1 MGFMDK
7 AREAAQQAT
16 TKAQQGLAQGQ
27 AKLDEV
33 QTSRAADGLVRD
45 LGAAF
50 YAEQRSGGPRE
61 AVVAALGAVD
71 AHVAEHGPLGQTG
84 QTGQTWQGSTE
95 ATPQPSAQP
104 GASAASPGGTPAAEP
119 SAGQSAPPS
128 AGPAARPPADPPPAS
143 GGFTL
148 DDL

>member
-16 TKAQQGLAQGQ
+16 AKAQQGLAQGQ

-33 QTSRAADGLVRD
+33 QASRAADQLLRD
-45 LGAAF
+45 VGAAL
-50 YAEQRSGGPRE
+50 YAEQRTGGSHE

-71 AHVAEHGPLGQTG
+71 AHVAAHGPLGQTG
-84 QTGQTWQGSTE
+84 SGSPE
-95 ATPQPSAQP
+95 HAQHWP
-104 GASAASPGGTPAAEP
+104 AEP
-119 SAGQSAPPS
+119 SAPAGPPPAGS
-128 AGPAARPPADPPPAS
+128 PAGPAGSPAGPSGGPAAGPPPEPS
-143 GGFTL
+143 TGPPPPGGFTL

>member
-16 TKAQQGLAQGQ
+16 AKAQQGLAQGQ
-27 AKLDEV
+27 AKIDEV
-33 QTSRAADGLVRD
+33 QTTRAADGLLRD

-50 YAEQRSGGPRE
+50 YAEQRSGGSNE
-61 AVVAALGAVD
+61 AVVAALAAVD
-71 AHVAEHGPLGQTG
+71 AHVAAHGPLGKAG
-84 QTGQTWQGSTE
+84 PAGSDVS
-95 ATPQPSAQP
+95 PQPSGP
-104 GASAASPGGTPAAEP
+104 SSAPSGMPSGGPPAAPAAGPP
-119 SAGQSAPPS
+119 SGMPS
-128 AGPAARPPADPPPAS
+128 AGPPTEPAGPPPT

>member
-27 AKLDEV
+27 AKIDEV
-33 QTSRAADGLVRD
+33 QTTRAGDGLLRD

-50 YAEQRSGGPRE
+50 YAEQRSGGSHE
-61 AVVAALGAVD
+61 AVVAALGAMD
-71 AHVAEHGPLGQTG
+71 AHVAAHGPLGA
-84 QTGQTWQGSTE
+84 GS
-95 ATPQPSAQP
+95 AQPASPPPAQP
-104 GASAASPGGTPAAEP
+104 GAPAAS
-119 SAGQSAPPS
+119 PS
-128 AGPAARPPADPPPAS
+128 AGPVGEPPAGSPPGSPTAGPATS

>member
-16 TKAQQGLAQGQ
+16 AKAQQGLAQGQ

-33 QTSRAADGLVRD
+33 QTARAADGLLRD

-50 YAEQRSGGPRE
+50 YAEQRSGGSHE
-61 AVVAALGAVD
+61 AVAAALGAVD
-71 AHVAEHGPLGQTG
+71 AHVAVHGPLGKAG
-84 QTGQTWQGSTE
+84 PASSD
-95 ATPQPSAQP
+95 ASPQPPDPSSAP
-104 GASAASPGGTPAAEP
+104 AGTPYGGPQAA
-119 SAGQSAPPS
+119 PS
-128 AGPAARPPADPPPAS
+128 AGPPSGMPSGMPSGGPPEEPAAGPPPP

>member
-16 TKAQQGLAQGQ
+16 AKAQQGLAQGQ
-27 AKLDEV
+27 AKIDEV
-33 QTSRAADGLVRD
+33 QTTRAADGLLRD

-50 YAEQRSGGPRE
+50 YAEQRSGGSHE

-71 AHVAEHGPLGQTG
+71 AHVAAHGPLGKAG
-84 QTGQTWQGSTE
+84 PASSDSS
-95 ATPQPSAQP
+95 PQPP
-104 GASAASPGGTPAAEP
+104 GPSSAAAGMPSGGPPASP
-119 SAGQSAPPS
+119 SADPPSGMPS
-128 AGPAARPPADPPPAS
+128 AGPPTEPAAGPPPP

>member
-16 TKAQQGLAQGQ
+16 AKAQQGLAQGQ

-33 QTSRAADGLVRD
+33 QTARAADGLLRD

-50 YAEQRSGGPRE
+50 YAEQRSGGSPE
-61 AVVAALGAVD
+61 AVAAALGAVD
-71 AHVAEHGPLGQTG
+71 AHVAAHGPLGKAG
-84 QTGQTWQGSTE
+84 PASSD
-95 ATPQPSAQP
+95 ASPQPP
-104 GASAASPGGTPAAEP
+104 GP
-119 SAGQSAPPS
+119 SSAPAGMPYGSPQAAPS
-128 AGPAARPPADPPPAS
+128 AGPPSGMQSGRPSGGPPEEPAAGPPPP

-148 DDL
+148 GDL

>member
-16 TKAQQGLAQGQ
+16 AKAQQGLAQGQ
-27 AKLDEV
+27 AKIDEV
-33 QTSRAADGLVRD
+33 QTTRAADGLLRD
-45 LGAAF
+45 LGAAT
-50 YAEQRSGGPRE
+50 YAEQRSGGSHE

-71 AHVAEHGPLGQTG
+71 AHVAAHGPLGKAG
-84 QTGQTWQGSTE
+84 PSSSE
-95 ATPQPSAQP
+95 PSSQPP
-104 GASAASPGGTPAAEP
+104 GPSSAATGMPSGGPPA
-119 SAGQSAPPS
+119 SPS
-128 AGPAARPPADPPPAS
+128 AGPPSGMPAAGSPTDPAAGPPPP

>member
-16 TKAQQGLAQGQ
+16 AKAQQGLAQGQ
-27 AKLDEV
+27 AKFDEV
-33 QTSRAADGLVRD
+33 QTTRAADGLLRD

-50 YAEQRSGGPRE
+50 YAEQRSGGSNE
-61 AVVAALGAVD
+61 AVVAALAAVD
-71 AHVAEHGPLGQTG
+71 AHVAAHGPLGK
-84 QTGQTWQGSTE
+84 
-95 ATPQPSAQP
+95 
-104 GASAASPGGTPAAEP
+104 
-119 SAGQSAPPS
+119 
-128 AGPAARPPADPPPAS
+128 AGPASSDPSPQPPGPSSAPAGMPSGGPPAAPFAGPPSGMPSMPSGGPPTEPDAGPPPT

>member
-16 TKAQQGLAQGQ
+16 AKAQQGLAQGQ
-27 AKLDEV
+27 AKIDEV
-33 QTSRAADGLVRD
+33 QTTRAADGLLRD

-50 YAEQRSGGPRE
+50 YAEQRSGGSHE
-61 AVVAALGAVD
+61 AVVAALAAVD
-71 AHVAEHGPLGQTG
+71 AHVAEHGPVGKAG
-84 QTGQTWQGSTE
+84 PAPSD
-95 ATPQPSAQP
+95 ASPQPPGPSSAP
-104 GASAASPGGTPAAEP
+104 AGMPSGGAPAAPPAGPP
-119 SAGQSAPPS
+119 SGMPS
-128 AGPAARPPADPPPAS
+128 AGPPTEPAAGPPPT

>member
-16 TKAQQGLAQGQ
+16 AKAQQGLAQGQ
-27 AKLDEV
+27 AKIDEV
-33 QTSRAADGLVRD
+33 QTTRAADGLLRD

-50 YAEQRSGGPRE
+50 YAEQRSGGSKE
-61 AVVAALGAVD
+61 AVVTALGAVD
-71 AHVAEHGPLGQTG
+71 AHVAAHGPLGKAG
-84 QTGQTWQGSTE
+84 PASSDPS
-95 ATPQPSAQP
+95 PQPPGPSSAP
-104 GASAASPGGTPAAEP
+104 AGMPSGGPSAAPPAGPP
-119 SAGQSAPPS
+119 SGMPS
-128 AGPAARPPADPPPAS
+128 AGPSTEPAAGPPPP